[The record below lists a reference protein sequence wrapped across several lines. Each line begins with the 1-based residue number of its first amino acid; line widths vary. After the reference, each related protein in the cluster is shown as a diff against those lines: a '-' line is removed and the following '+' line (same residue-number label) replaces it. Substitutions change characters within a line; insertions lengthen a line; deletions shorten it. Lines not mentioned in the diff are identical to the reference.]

1 MKLRLSD
8 VLDNLLV
15 GELSQTGW
23 AQDGEFSIANTNKII
38 VLLNAAMADISSR
51 FWVKRKEVLLKMCK
65 GQTLYVIDKSV
76 ATPNLSLERGATK
89 ATTST
94 KQVFEDDLLE
104 IYEVYDEWGREL
116 PLRLDAGESH
126 GVQRTCGCGC
136 GKPLTNTEFNV
147 LPECAKQKRY
157 AQTLDAP
164 GTITTRRHPYGVS
177 GDIRPLNEIAVQL
190 AAYNTIRVPDALP
203 VQTLRIVY
211 RAEAKRL
218 KPVEDNG
225 LYDPTKIFLDLP
237 MTYLQAILYYIAS
250 RKLGASQKSVQ
261 SGMNEGTNYYQRYIA
276 ACTLLQDQGTGV
288 TPTGNSGNKFE
299 NNGFV

>member
-8 VLDNLLV
+8 ILDNLLV
-15 GELSQTGW
+15 GEFSQTGW

-51 FWVKRKEVLLKMCK
+51 FWVKRKEVVLNMCK

-94 KQVFEDDLLE
+94 KEVFEDDLLE
-104 IYEVYDEWGREL
+104 IYEIYDSNGREL
-116 PLRLDAGESH
+116 PIRLDAGELH

-136 GKPLTNTEFNV
+136 GKPLTRGEFNK
-147 LPECAKQKRY
+147 LPECAKQQRY
-157 AQTLDAP
+157 TNTLDTP
-164 GTITTRRHPYGVS
+164 GTITTRSPFGCNS
-177 GDIRPLNEIAVQL
+177 GLPPLNEMAVQL
-190 AAYNTIRVPDALP
+190 AAYNAIRVPDALP
-203 VQTLRIVY
+203 VQKLRVIY

-218 KPVEDNG
+218 KKVEDNG

-250 RKLGASQKSVQ
+250 RKFGANQKAVQ
-261 SGMNEGTNYYQRYIA
+261 QGLNEGTNYYQRYIA
-276 ACTLLQDQGTGV
+276 ACTLLQDQGAGV
-288 TPTGNSGNKFE
+288 QPTGNSGNKFE